1 MFQYFAIPKR
11 IVMIPD
17 AMQPPARKY
26 LRSERSAIIPTKNRN
41 IAYDERYTVSIDP
54 IRESASCLLFP
65 SISSIKCGKRATVN
79 GILVLFNFG

>member
-17 AMQPPARKY
+17 AMQPPTRKY

-54 IRESASCLLFP
+54 MRESAFCLFFP
-65 SISSIKCGKRATVN
+65 SISSIKCGEIATVK
-79 GILVLFNFG
+79 GIIVQFET

>member
-17 AMQPPARKY
+17 AIQPPARKY

-54 IRESASCLLFP
+54 MRESAFCLFFP
-65 SISSIKCGKRATVN
+65 SISSIKCGKITTVK
-79 GILVLFNFG
+79 GIIAQFET

>member
-17 AMQPPARKY
+17 IIQPPARKY

-41 IAYDERYTVSIDP
+41 IAYDERYTVSMDP
-54 IRESASCLLFP
+54 IRESAFCLFFP
-65 SISSIKCGKRATVN
+65 SISSIKCGERATVH
-79 GILVLFNFG
+79 GILV

>member
-17 AMQPPARKY
+17 IIQPPARKY

-54 IRESASCLLFP
+54 MRESAFCLFFP
-65 SISSIKCGKRATVN
+65 SISSIKYGEISTVK
-79 GILVLFNFG
+79 GIIVQFET